1 MNPEGFSFGH
11 SGKWHHLT
19 AGSYNNLYN
28 GSNHIV
34 KGKEWVRVALDRR
47 LPYLSD
53 QPYTIQD
60 SDQGNPMKKK
70 GKSTIKHGSAEK
82 AKKPAARRTR
92 GG

>member
-1 MNPEGFSFGH
+1 M
-11 SGKWHHLT
+11 
-19 AGSYNNLYN
+19 
-28 GSNHIV
+28 
-34 KGKEWVRVALDRR
+34 ALDRR

-60 SDQGNPMKKK
+60 SDQGSPVKKK
-70 GKSTIKHGSAEK
+70 GKSTIKHGSAEE